1 MSKQRLLSALDES
14 ESAGCGNNFDHA
26 RIKKR
31 LEKILIN
38 QEIVFKAKNKK
49 SQKKPLRNRKLKESS
64 EIKNKRD

>member
-1 MSKQRLLSALDES
+1 MRRLKNYKNMSKQRLLSALDES

-38 QEIVFKAKNKK
+38 
-49 SQKKPLRNRKLKESS
+49 
-64 EIKNKRD
+64 